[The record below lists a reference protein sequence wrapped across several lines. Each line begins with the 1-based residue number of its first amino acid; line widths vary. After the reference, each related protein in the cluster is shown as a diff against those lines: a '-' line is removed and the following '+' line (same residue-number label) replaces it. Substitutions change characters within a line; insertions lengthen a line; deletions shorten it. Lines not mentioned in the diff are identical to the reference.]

1 MGAQRDSRVIEALKI
16 GAHISRMENT
26 VTEQLR
32 VERVHAMPADL
43 LRRVNARFPDHQ
55 WEATNA
61 ARFCDDAANVLL
73 VANRGDLLC
82 GLLVAYRL
90 RCLDG
95 RRAQLFIDE
104 VDVHEDSWRRGVGR
118 AMLAIA
124 LQIAREMDAG
134 EVWVQTHASNA
145 PAVALYR
152 AVGGVQEDPDE
163 TIVSFAFNI
172 ESS

>member
-1 MGAQRDSRVIEALKI
+1 
-16 GAHISRMENT
+16 
-26 VTEQLR
+26 VTEQVR

-43 LRRVNARFPDHQ
+43 LSRVNARFPDHQ

-61 ARFCDDAANVLL
+61 TRFCDDAANVLL
-73 VANRGDLLC
+73 VAYRGDLLC

-90 RCLDG
+90 HCLDG

-104 VDVHEDSWRRGVGR
+104 VDVHEDSWRRGIGR
-118 AMLAIA
+118 AMVSATLH
-124 LQIAREMDAG
+124 IARQMGAD

-152 AVGGVQEDPDE
+152 AVGGSQEDPDE
-163 TIVSFAFNI
+163 TIVSFVFNI
-172 ESS
+172 GVREMFMPFVPPQSSVC